1 MFLQLLGFLVCI
13 ATSDSHGEWD
23 YRTGEKTGP
32 NYWKVAYPTCG
43 STVRQSPININPVK
57 IKTASNINTIKT
69 NYQKLPANISTYE
82 VVNNGHSIQMNL
94 PADAKYYAKKNQMFY
109 KLSQMHIHFDTYES
123 KEGSEHTYNDKS
135 FPVEIHLVHTN
146 TKYKAKVASKYSD
159 GLLVIGVFAQLGRKS
174 SWITKTFASA
184 AKKIQRPGES
194 VHIAAFSPAVLIPP
208 AQSGRSNYDYVNYS
222 GSLTTP
228 PCSETVDWI
237 VFTRSTLTI
246 SRIHLDKLAK
256 AKNHLLT
263 SLSGNHRPIQP
274 ISGRSVYGV
283 KIKY

>member
-43 STVRQSPININPVK
+43 STVRQSPININAFK
-57 IKTASNINTIKT
+57 IKAASKINTIKT
-69 NYQKLPANISTYE
+69 NYQKPPANISSYE
-82 VVNNGHSIQMNL
+82 VINNGHSIQMNL

-135 FPVEIHLVHTN
+135 FPVE
-146 TKYKAKVASKYSD
+146 
-159 GLLVIGVFAQLGRKS
+159 LGRKS